1 MNSGYAIPAVALVVV
16 ATVLVGAFGL
26 RISRTTSDFYVASRT
41 VGPRLNA
48 AAISGEYLSA
58 ASFLG
63 IAGLVLVQGPDMLW
77 YPVGYTAGYLVLL
90 LFVAAPLRRSGA
102 YTLPDFAEA
111 RLASQGVRRLAGAFV
126 VGVGWLYLL
135 PQLQGA
141 GLTLTVLSGA
151 PDWLGGVIVAV
162 VVTAIVAAGGMRSI
176 TFVQAFQYWLKLTAL
191 LVPALFLVLAW
202 QGDGAPG
209 RAFEEPAAF
218 REQRSV
224 RVDDTLTL
232 KLAEPLTVTAEGTVD
247 GRAHDGTRLI
257 LPAGIHRIEAG
268 TRLTFAADT
277 PVPAAGRGADD
288 ALSPSRAES
297 RTERPLYATY
307 GLILATFLG
316 TMGLPHVVVRFY
328 TSPTGVAARR
338 TTVAVLGL
346 IGAFYL
352 LPPVYGALGRLYAP
366 ELTLTGDADAAVLL
380 LPDRVLGGVG
390 GDLLGALVAGG
401 AFAAF
406 LSTASGL
413 TMAVAGV
420 LTQDVLPSRAVP
432 HFRLGTLLAMA
443 VPLAASALVGGLPVA
458 DAVGLAFAVSASSF
472 CPLLVLGIW
481 WRRLTPPGAAAGMLV
496 GGGSALLAVAA
507 TMGGFPGGGG
517 ALHALLAWPA
527 LWSVPLGFLTMV
539 LVSLATPGRVPAG
552 TAAILARFHLP
563 EELGTEELRGDDGLQ
578 AGGAATG
585 PGAEGPRGGG
595 PRTGPR
601 TGPPEP
607 ERARAEGPVT
617 GALRDGAGLRPARP
631 PAASAPDAP
640 HRPTERR
647 DGDRAGSRQ
656 AGSEPTES
664 GLPGEPSRPGR
675 LGRGGDR
682 AETPPAG
689 GEPPGESSRSTGP
702 WDGDGRRAGGFQTR
716 SGPSEVGVPGAAWG
730 GDGRTGVPL
739 AGSGPS
745 GETSRRAGPWEGG
758 GSAGGSPAGSG
769 PPEGG
774 PSGAPDERGAP

>member
-1 MNSGYAIPAVALVVV
+1 MNSTYAVPAVALVAL

-111 RLASQGVRRLAGAFV
+111 RLASQTVRRLAGAFV

-141 GLTLTVLSGA
+141 GLTLTVLTGA

-162 VVTAIVAAGGMRSI
+162 VVTVIVGAGGMRSI

-191 LVPALFLVLAW
+191 LVPALFLIVAW
-202 QGDGAPG
+202 QSDGAPSH
-209 RAFEEPAAF
+209 AFDEPAAF
-218 REQRSV
+218 REQRVV
-224 RVDDTLTL
+224 RVDDTVDLRLT
-232 KLAEPLTVTAEGTVD
+232 APLTVTVDGTVD
-247 GRAHDGTRLI
+247 GRDLDGTETR
-257 LPAGIHRIEAG
+257 LPAGAHRIDGG
-268 TRLTFAADT
+268 TRLTFAAGAE
-277 PVPAAGRGADD
+277 VPAAGRGADD

-297 RTERPLYATY
+297 REERPLYATY
-307 GLILATFLG
+307 GLILATFFG

-328 TSPTGVAARR
+328 TSPHGVAARR

-380 LPDRVLGGVG
+380 LPGRMIGGTG

-420 LTQDVLPSRAVP
+420 LTQDVLPSRGVR
-432 HFRLGTLLAMA
+432 HFRLGTVLAMA
-443 VPLAASALVGGLPVA
+443 VPLGASLLVGGLPVA

-496 GGGSALLAVAA
+496 GGGSAFAAVAA
-507 TMGGFPGGGG
+507 TMAGYPVSGP
-517 ALHALLAWPA
+517 LHALLAWPA

-539 LVSLATPGRVPAG
+539 LVSLATPGRVPPG
-552 TAAILARFHLP
+552 TASVLARFHLP
-563 EELGTEELRGDDGLQ
+563 EELRTE
-578 AGGAATG
+578 
-585 PGAEGPRGGG
+585 
-595 PRTGPR
+595 
-601 TGPPEP
+601 
-607 ERARAEGPVT
+607 V
-617 GALRDGAGLRPARP
+617 
-631 PAASAPDAP
+631 SA
-640 HRPTERR
+640 
-647 DGDRAGSRQ
+647 
-656 AGSEPTES
+656 
-664 GLPGEPSRPGR
+664 
-675 LGRGGDR
+675 
-682 AETPPAG
+682 
-689 GEPPGESSRSTGP
+689 
-702 WDGDGRRAGGFQTR
+702 
-716 SGPSEVGVPGAAWG
+716 
-730 GDGRTGVPL
+730 
-739 AGSGPS
+739 
-745 GETSRRAGPWEGG
+745 
-758 GSAGGSPAGSG
+758 
-769 PPEGG
+769 
-774 PSGAPDERGAP
+774 

>member
-1 MNSGYAIPAVALVVV
+1 MNSAYAVTAVALVAV

-111 RLASQGVRRLAGAFV
+111 RLASHAVRRLAGTLV

-141 GLTLTVLSGA
+141 GLTLTVLTGA
-151 PDWLGGVIVAV
+151 PDWLGGVVVAV
-162 VVTAIVAAGGMRSI
+162 VVTVIVAAGGMRSI

-191 LVPALFLVLAW
+191 LVPALFLVIAW
-202 QGDGAPG
+202 QSDGTPSH
-209 RAFEEPAAF
+209 AFDEPAEF
-218 REQRSV
+218 REQRVV
-224 RVDDTLTL
+224 RVDDTVDLRLT
-232 KLAEPLTVTAEGTVD
+232 APLTVTVDGTVD
-247 GRAHDGTRLI
+247 GLEHKDAEVA
-257 LPAGIHRIEAG
+257 LPAGTHRIDGG
-268 TRLTFAADT
+268 TRLTFAEGSE
-277 PVPAAGRGADD
+277 VPATGNGADD

-297 RTERPLYATY
+297 RAERPLYATY
-307 GLILATFLG
+307 GLILATFFG

-328 TSPTGVAARR
+328 TSPHGVAARR

-380 LPDRVLGGVG
+380 LPGRMIGGTG

-420 LTQDVLPSRAVP
+420 ITQDVLPSRGVR
-432 HFRLGTLLAMA
+432 HFRLGTVLAMV
-443 VPLAASALVGGLPVA
+443 VPTAASIIVGGLPVA

-496 GGGSALLAVAA
+496 GGGSAFLAVAA
-507 TMGGFPGGGG
+507 TMAGYPGAGPW
-517 ALHALLAWPA
+517 HALLAWPA

-539 LVSLATPGRVPAG
+539 LVSLATPSRVPPG
-552 TAAILARFHLP
+552 TAAVLARFHLP
-563 EELGTEELRGDDGLQ
+563 EELRTE
-578 AGGAATG
+578 
-585 PGAEGPRGGG
+585 
-595 PRTGPR
+595 
-601 TGPPEP
+601 
-607 ERARAEGPVT
+607 V
-617 GALRDGAGLRPARP
+617 
-631 PAASAPDAP
+631 SA
-640 HRPTERR
+640 
-647 DGDRAGSRQ
+647 
-656 AGSEPTES
+656 
-664 GLPGEPSRPGR
+664 
-675 LGRGGDR
+675 
-682 AETPPAG
+682 
-689 GEPPGESSRSTGP
+689 
-702 WDGDGRRAGGFQTR
+702 
-716 SGPSEVGVPGAAWG
+716 
-730 GDGRTGVPL
+730 
-739 AGSGPS
+739 
-745 GETSRRAGPWEGG
+745 
-758 GSAGGSPAGSG
+758 
-769 PPEGG
+769 
-774 PSGAPDERGAP
+774 

>member
-1 MNSGYAIPAVALVVV
+1 MNSSYAVPAVALVVV

-90 LFVAAPLRRSGA
+90 IFVAAPLRRSGA

-111 RLASQGVRRLAGAFV
+111 RLASQAVRRLAGAFV

-141 GLTLTVLSGA
+141 GLTLTVLTGA
-151 PDWLGGVIVAV
+151 PDGLGGVIVAV
-162 VVTAIVAAGGMRSI
+162 VVVATVAAGGMRSI

-202 QGDGAPG
+202 QGDGAPTH
-209 RAFEEPAAF
+209 AFEEPATF
-218 REQRSV
+218 REQRVV
-224 RVDDTLTL
+224 RVDDSLDL
-232 KLAEPLTVTAEGTVD
+232 ELDRPLTVTVDGTVD
-247 GRAHDGTRLI
+247 GRTHEDTELR
-257 LPAGIHRIEAG
+257 LPAGTHHIDAG
-268 TRLTFAADT
+268 TRLTFAQGATVPEADRNGG
-277 PVPAAGRGADD
+277 AG
-288 ALSPSRAES
+288 LSPSQAET
-297 RTERPLYATY
+297 RGERPLYATY

-328 TSPTGVAARR
+328 TSPHGVAARR

-366 ELTLTGDADAAVLL
+366 ELTLTSNADAAVLL
-380 LPDRVLGGVG
+380 LPDRMIGGLG

-420 LTQDVLPSRAVP
+420 LTQDVLPSRGVR
-432 HFRLGTLLAMA
+432 HFRLGTVLAMA
-443 VPLAASALVGGLPVA
+443 VPLAASVLVGGLPVA

-496 GGGSALLAVAA
+496 GGGSALVAVAA
-507 TMGGFPGGGG
+507 TMAGLPGTG

-527 LWSVPLGFLTMV
+527 LWSVPLAFLTMV

-563 EELGTEELRGDDGLQ
+563 EEL
-578 AGGAATG
+578 
-585 PGAEGPRGGG
+585 
-595 PRTGPR
+595 
-601 TGPPEP
+601 
-607 ERARAEGPVT
+607 RAEVK
-617 GALRDGAGLRPARP
+617 A
-631 PAASAPDAP
+631 
-640 HRPTERR
+640 
-647 DGDRAGSRQ
+647 
-656 AGSEPTES
+656 
-664 GLPGEPSRPGR
+664 
-675 LGRGGDR
+675 
-682 AETPPAG
+682 
-689 GEPPGESSRSTGP
+689 
-702 WDGDGRRAGGFQTR
+702 
-716 SGPSEVGVPGAAWG
+716 
-730 GDGRTGVPL
+730 
-739 AGSGPS
+739 
-745 GETSRRAGPWEGG
+745 
-758 GSAGGSPAGSG
+758 
-769 PPEGG
+769 
-774 PSGAPDERGAP
+774 

>member
-1 MNSGYAIPAVALVVV
+1 MNSSYAVPAVALVVL
-16 ATVLVGAFGL
+16 ATILVGAFGL

-111 RLASQGVRRLAGAFV
+111 RLSSQAVRRLAGAFV
-126 VGVGWLYLL
+126 VGTGWLYLL

-141 GLTLTVLSGA
+141 GLTLTVLTGA
-151 PDWLGGVIVAV
+151 PDSLGGLIVAV
-162 VVTAIVAAGGMRSI
+162 VVVAIVAAGGMRSI

-191 LVPALFLVLAW
+191 LVPALFLILAW
-202 QGDGAPG
+202 QGDGAPR
-209 RAFEEPAAF
+209 RAFDEPATF
-218 REQRSV
+218 REQSVV
-224 RVDDTLTL
+224 RVDDTIDL
-232 KLAEPLTVTAEGTVD
+232 KLDRPLTVTVSGTVD
-247 GRAHDGTRLI
+247 GRAHDDKQLRLPTGT
-257 LPAGIHRIEAG
+257 HRIEGG
-268 TRLTFAADT
+268 TRLTFPQGAE
-277 PVPAAGRGADD
+277 VPEPDHRAGGG
-288 ALSPSRAES
+288 LSPSQAES
-297 RTERPLYATY
+297 RGERPLYATY

-328 TSPTGVAARR
+328 TSPHGVAARR

-366 ELTLTGDADAAVLL
+366 ELTLTGDADAAALL
-380 LPDRVLGGVG
+380 LPDRMIGGLG
-390 GDLLGALVAGG
+390 GDLLGALIAGG

-420 LTQDVLPSRAVP
+420 LTQDVLPSRGVR
-432 HFRLGTLLAMA
+432 HFRLGTVLAMA
-443 VPLAASALVGGLPVA
+443 VPLAASVLVGGLPVA

-507 TMGGFPGGGG
+507 TMAGFPGSG

-527 LWSVPLGFLTMV
+527 LWSVPLGFLTMI

-563 EELGTEELRGDDGLQ
+563 EEL
-578 AGGAATG
+578 
-585 PGAEGPRGGG
+585 
-595 PRTGPR
+595 
-601 TGPPEP
+601 
-607 ERARAEGPVT
+607 RAE
-617 GALRDGAGLRPARP
+617 AKA
-631 PAASAPDAP
+631 
-640 HRPTERR
+640 
-647 DGDRAGSRQ
+647 
-656 AGSEPTES
+656 
-664 GLPGEPSRPGR
+664 
-675 LGRGGDR
+675 
-682 AETPPAG
+682 
-689 GEPPGESSRSTGP
+689 
-702 WDGDGRRAGGFQTR
+702 
-716 SGPSEVGVPGAAWG
+716 
-730 GDGRTGVPL
+730 
-739 AGSGPS
+739 
-745 GETSRRAGPWEGG
+745 
-758 GSAGGSPAGSG
+758 
-769 PPEGG
+769 
-774 PSGAPDERGAP
+774 

>member
-1 MNSGYAIPAVALVVV
+1 MNSAYTVPAVALVVV
-16 ATVLVGAFGL
+16 ATILVGAFGL

-63 IAGLVLVQGPDMLW
+63 IAGLVLVQGADMLW

-141 GLTLTVLSGA
+141 GLTLAVLTGA
-151 PDWLGGVIVAV
+151 PAALGAVIVSV
-162 VVTAIVAAGGMRSI
+162 VVVAIVAAGGMRSI

-202 QGDGAPG
+202 QGDGAPH
-209 RAFEEPAAF
+209 RAYDEPTAF
-218 REQRSV
+218 REQRTV
-224 RVDDTLTL
+224 RVAETLDL
-232 KLAEPLTVTAEGTVD
+232 RLERPLTVTVTGTVD
-247 GRAHDGTRLI
+247 GRAHHERRVS
-257 LPAGIHRIEAG
+257 LPAGTHRVEGG
-268 TRLTFAADT
+268 TRLTFARGAEV
-277 PVPAAGRGADD
+277 PVAERGGSGGMSTSLAAGR
-288 ALSPSRAES
+288 E
-297 RTERPLYATY
+297 ERPLYATY

-328 TSPTGVAARR
+328 TSPHGVAARR

-366 ELTLTGDADAAVLL
+366 ELTLTGSADAAVLL
-380 LPDRVLGGVG
+380 LPDRVIGGLG

-420 LTQDVLPSRAVP
+420 LTQDVLPSRGVR
-432 HFRLGTLLAMA
+432 HFRLGTVLAMA
-443 VPLAASALVGGLPVA
+443 VPLAASVLVGGLPVA

-481 WRRLTPPGAAAGMLV
+481 WRRLTPPGAAAGMLA
-496 GGGSALLAVAA
+496 GGGAALVAVAV
-507 TMGGFPGGGG
+507 TMAGFPGTGP
-517 ALHALLAWPA
+517 LHALLAWPA
-527 LWSVPLGFLTMV
+527 LWSVPLGFLTMM

-552 TAAILARFHLP
+552 TAAVLARFHLP
-563 EELGTEELRGDDGLQ
+563 EQL
-578 AGGAATG
+578 
-585 PGAEGPRGGG
+585 
-595 PRTGPR
+595 
-601 TGPPEP
+601 
-607 ERARAEGPVT
+607 RAEVK
-617 GALRDGAGLRPARP
+617 A
-631 PAASAPDAP
+631 
-640 HRPTERR
+640 
-647 DGDRAGSRQ
+647 
-656 AGSEPTES
+656 
-664 GLPGEPSRPGR
+664 
-675 LGRGGDR
+675 
-682 AETPPAG
+682 
-689 GEPPGESSRSTGP
+689 
-702 WDGDGRRAGGFQTR
+702 
-716 SGPSEVGVPGAAWG
+716 
-730 GDGRTGVPL
+730 
-739 AGSGPS
+739 
-745 GETSRRAGPWEGG
+745 
-758 GSAGGSPAGSG
+758 
-769 PPEGG
+769 
-774 PSGAPDERGAP
+774 

>member
-1 MNSGYAIPAVALVVV
+1 MNSSYAVPAVALVVV

-111 RLASQGVRRLAGAFV
+111 RLGSPGVRRLAGAFV

-141 GLTLTVLSGA
+141 GLTLTVLTGA
-151 PDWLGGVIVAV
+151 PDSLGGLIVAV
-162 VVTAIVAAGGMRSI
+162 VVVATVAAGGMRSI

-191 LVPALFLVLAW
+191 LVPALFLAVAW
-202 QGDGAPG
+202 QGDGSPSH
-209 RAFEEPAAF
+209 AFEEPATF
-218 REQRSV
+218 REQRVV
-224 RVDDTLTL
+224 RVDDSLDL
-232 KLAEPLTVTAEGTVD
+232 KLAGPLTVTVTGTVD
-247 GRAHDGTRLI
+247 GRAHDDQRLRLPAGTHHIAKGTRLSFAKGTAV
-257 LPAGIHRIEAG
+257 PSADPGTTDGISTSLA
-268 TRLTFAADT
+268 T
-277 PVPAAGRGADD
+277 GRQE
-288 ALSPSRAES
+288 L
-297 RTERPLYATY
+297 PLYATY

-328 TSPTGVAARR
+328 TSPHGVAARR

-352 LPPVYGALGRLYAP
+352 LPPLYGALGRLYTP
-366 ELTLTGDADAAVLL
+366 ELVLTGDADAAVLL
-380 LPDRVLGGVG
+380 LPDRMIGGVG

-420 LTQDVLPSRAVP
+420 LTQDVLPSRGVR
-432 HFRLGTLLAMA
+432 HFRLGTVLAMA
-443 VPLAASALVGGLPVA
+443 VPLAGSVLVAGLPVA

-481 WRRLTPPGAAAGMLV
+481 WRRLTPPGAAAGMLT
-496 GGGSALLAVAA
+496 GGGSAFVAVAA
-507 TMGGFPGGGG
+507 TMADVPGTGPV
-517 ALHALLAWPA
+517 HALLAWPA

-539 LVSLATPGRVPAG
+539 LVSLATPSRVPAG
-552 TAAILARFHLP
+552 TEAILARFHLP
-563 EELGTEELRGDDGLQ
+563 EELRTEVK
-578 AGGAATG
+578 T
-585 PGAEGPRGGG
+585 
-595 PRTGPR
+595 
-601 TGPPEP
+601 
-607 ERARAEGPVT
+607 
-617 GALRDGAGLRPARP
+617 
-631 PAASAPDAP
+631 
-640 HRPTERR
+640 
-647 DGDRAGSRQ
+647 
-656 AGSEPTES
+656 
-664 GLPGEPSRPGR
+664 
-675 LGRGGDR
+675 
-682 AETPPAG
+682 
-689 GEPPGESSRSTGP
+689 
-702 WDGDGRRAGGFQTR
+702 
-716 SGPSEVGVPGAAWG
+716 
-730 GDGRTGVPL
+730 
-739 AGSGPS
+739 
-745 GETSRRAGPWEGG
+745 
-758 GSAGGSPAGSG
+758 
-769 PPEGG
+769 
-774 PSGAPDERGAP
+774 

>member
-1 MNSGYAIPAVALVVV
+1 VNENYAVPAVALVVV
-16 ATVLVGAFGL
+16 ATVFVGAFGL

-111 RLASQGVRRLAGAFV
+111 RLASQSVRRLAGAFV

-141 GLTLTVLSGA
+141 GLTLNVLTGA
-151 PDWLGGVIVAV
+151 PKSLGGIIVAV
-162 VVTAIVAAGGMRSI
+162 VVVATVAAGGMRSI

-202 QGDGAPG
+202 QGDGSP
-209 RAFEEPAAF
+209 RNAFDEPATF
-218 REQRSV
+218 REHRVV
-224 RVDDTLTL
+224 RVDSGLDL
-232 KLAEPLTVTAEGTVD
+232 KLAAPLNVTATGTVD
-247 GRAHDGTRLI
+247 GERYEDEKVRLSEGVHRIEQGTRLGFTKGDHV
-257 LPAGIHRIEAG
+257 PV
-268 TRLTFAADT
+268 ADRGSNGGMST
-277 PVPAAGRGADD
+277 SLAEGRED
-288 ALSPSRAES
+288 
-297 RTERPLYATY
+297 RPLYATY

-328 TSPTGVAARR
+328 TSPNGVAARR
-338 TTVAVLGL
+338 TTVVVLGL

-380 LPDRVLGGVG
+380 LPDRVIGGLG

-420 LTQDVLPSRAVP
+420 LTQDVLPARGVR
-432 HFRLGTLLAMA
+432 HFRLGTVLSMI
-443 VPLAASALVGGLPVA
+443 VPLMASVVVGGLPVA

-507 TMGGFPGGGG
+507 TMAGFPGTGP
-517 ALHALLAWPA
+517 LHALLAWPA

-539 LVSLATPGRVPAG
+539 LVSLATPGLVPAG

-563 EELGTEELRGDDGLQ
+563 EQ
-578 AGGAATG
+578 VSGGQV
-585 PGAEGPRGGG
+585 
-595 PRTGPR
+595 RT
-601 TGPPEP
+601 
-607 ERARAEGPVT
+607 AV
-617 GALRDGAGLRPARP
+617 
-631 PAASAPDAP
+631 SAKEAKEVDA
-640 HRPTERR
+640 
-647 DGDRAGSRQ
+647 
-656 AGSEPTES
+656 
-664 GLPGEPSRPGR
+664 
-675 LGRGGDR
+675 
-682 AETPPAG
+682 
-689 GEPPGESSRSTGP
+689 
-702 WDGDGRRAGGFQTR
+702 
-716 SGPSEVGVPGAAWG
+716 
-730 GDGRTGVPL
+730 
-739 AGSGPS
+739 
-745 GETSRRAGPWEGG
+745 
-758 GSAGGSPAGSG
+758 
-769 PPEGG
+769 
-774 PSGAPDERGAP
+774 

>member
-1 MNSGYAIPAVALVVV
+1 MNSAYAVTAVALVAL

-111 RLASQGVRRLAGAFV
+111 RLASQTVRRLAGAFV

-141 GLTLTVLSGA
+141 GLTLTVLTGA

-162 VVTAIVAAGGMRSI
+162 VVTVIVGAGGMRSI

-191 LVPALFLVLAW
+191 LVPALFLIAAW
-202 QGDGAPG
+202 QSDGAPSH
-209 RAFEEPAAF
+209 AFDEPAAF
-218 REQRSV
+218 REQRVV
-224 RVDDTLTL
+224 RIDDTLDLRLT
-232 KLAEPLTVTAEGTVD
+232 APLTVTVDGTVD
-247 GRAHDGTRLI
+247 GRDLDGTETALS
-257 LPAGIHRIEAG
+257 AGPHRIDGG
-268 TRLTFAADT
+268 TRLTFAEGAE
-277 PVPAAGRGADD
+277 VPAAGRGADD

-297 RTERPLYATY
+297 REERPLYATY
-307 GLILATFLG
+307 GLILATFFG

-328 TSPTGVAARR
+328 TSPHGVAARR

-380 LPDRVLGGVG
+380 LPGRMIGGTG

-420 LTQDVLPSRAVP
+420 LTQDVLPTRGVR
-432 HFRLGTLLAMA
+432 HFRLGTVLAMA
-443 VPLAASALVGGLPVA
+443 VPLGASLLVGGLPVA

-496 GGGSALLAVAA
+496 GGGSAFVAVAA
-507 TMGGFPGGGG
+507 TMAGYPGDGP
-517 ALHALLAWPA
+517 LHALLAWPA
-527 LWSVPLGFLTMV
+527 LWSVPLGFLTMI
-539 LVSLATPGRVPAG
+539 LVSLATPGRVPPG
-552 TAAILARFHLP
+552 TAAVLARFHLP
-563 EELGTEELRGDDGLQ
+563 EELRTE
-578 AGGAATG
+578 
-585 PGAEGPRGGG
+585 
-595 PRTGPR
+595 
-601 TGPPEP
+601 
-607 ERARAEGPVT
+607 V
-617 GALRDGAGLRPARP
+617 
-631 PAASAPDAP
+631 SA
-640 HRPTERR
+640 
-647 DGDRAGSRQ
+647 
-656 AGSEPTES
+656 
-664 GLPGEPSRPGR
+664 
-675 LGRGGDR
+675 
-682 AETPPAG
+682 
-689 GEPPGESSRSTGP
+689 
-702 WDGDGRRAGGFQTR
+702 
-716 SGPSEVGVPGAAWG
+716 
-730 GDGRTGVPL
+730 
-739 AGSGPS
+739 
-745 GETSRRAGPWEGG
+745 
-758 GSAGGSPAGSG
+758 
-769 PPEGG
+769 
-774 PSGAPDERGAP
+774 

>member
-1 MNSGYAIPAVALVVV
+1 MNSSYAVPAVALVVV

-63 IAGLVLVQGPDMLW
+63 IAGLVLIQGPDMLW

-111 RLASQGVRRLAGAFV
+111 RLASHGVRRLAGAFV

-141 GLTLTVLSGA
+141 GLTLTVLTGA
-151 PDWLGGVIVAV
+151 PDSLGGLIVAV
-162 VVTAIVAAGGMRSI
+162 VVVATVAAGGMRSI

-202 QGDGAPG
+202 QSDGAP
-209 RAFEEPAAF
+209 RHAFEEPATF
-218 REQRSV
+218 REQSVV
-224 RVDDTLTL
+224 RVDDSLAL
-232 KLAEPLTVTAEGTVD
+232 KLAKPLTVTVTGTVD
-247 GRAHDGTRLI
+247 GRARDDERI
-257 LPAGIHRIEAG
+257 RLPAGTHHIQRG
-268 TRLTFAADT
+268 TRLTFAKGTAVPDADRGT
-277 PVPAAGRGADD
+277 NGGMSTSLAAGR
-288 ALSPSRAES
+288 E
-297 RTERPLYATY
+297 ERPLYATY

-328 TSPTGVAARR
+328 TSPHGVAARR

-352 LPPVYGALGRLYAP
+352 LPPLYGALGRLYTP
-366 ELTLTGDADAAVLL
+366 ELALTGDADASVLL
-380 LPDRVLGGVG
+380 LPDRMIGGVG

-420 LTQDVLPSRAVP
+420 LTQDVLPTRGVR
-432 HFRLGTLLAMA
+432 HFRLGTVLAMA
-443 VPLAASALVGGLPVA
+443 VPLAASVLVGGLPVA

-496 GGGSALLAVAA
+496 GGGSAFVAVAA
-507 TMGGFPGGGG
+507 TMAGFPGGGP
-517 ALHALLAWPA
+517 LHALLAWPA

-539 LVSLATPGRVPAG
+539 LVSLATPGRVPTG
-552 TAAILARFHLP
+552 TEAILARFHLP
-563 EELGTEELRGDDGLQ
+563 EEL
-578 AGGAATG
+578 
-585 PGAEGPRGGG
+585 
-595 PRTGPR
+595 
-601 TGPPEP
+601 
-607 ERARAEGPVT
+607 RAEVK
-617 GALRDGAGLRPARP
+617 A
-631 PAASAPDAP
+631 
-640 HRPTERR
+640 
-647 DGDRAGSRQ
+647 
-656 AGSEPTES
+656 
-664 GLPGEPSRPGR
+664 
-675 LGRGGDR
+675 
-682 AETPPAG
+682 
-689 GEPPGESSRSTGP
+689 
-702 WDGDGRRAGGFQTR
+702 
-716 SGPSEVGVPGAAWG
+716 
-730 GDGRTGVPL
+730 
-739 AGSGPS
+739 
-745 GETSRRAGPWEGG
+745 
-758 GSAGGSPAGSG
+758 
-769 PPEGG
+769 
-774 PSGAPDERGAP
+774 